1 MIRDRARW
9 SRASTIEDLYGV
21 DPTGT
26 VDCTTAMRAAAQSG
40 TALRMRSGAIYRISD
55 DLPMASGTRFLG
67 DGTQIFRQYG
77 TNRGVFVVEGQD
89 CAIDALS
96 AEYMVP
102 RAYEIAN
109 ITNASTA
116 VLTTVLDVP
125 WVSGDRVRITYEDT
139 GMTQINRT
147 SPYVKKIAAQTFELY
162 ADAALTVPRDTSA
175 FGSYVAGA
183 MAAVNP
189 SSYKGLSGFQRIAGA
204 WLEGSGAQVSNFKAT
219 GFFNVGTLRGPT
231 TQIVKTITNVVL
243 GSPTTITCPDHD
255 LITGMG
261 TVISGIVGPTI
272 LNNNNGAV
280 VTRISDDVFTV
291 AVDTSA
297 QPAYVSGGV
306 CTNYDYRLQ
315 SSGLLL
321 SNIRG
326 DGCDFVATGS
336 QYENFVIEG
345 IRGSG
350 WTEHTVPPHAIY
362 LQNASGTGQTYEGFA
377 TRGIVRD
384 VLLKDYPFQRALR
397 MSNVK
402 DVTMEGIDLDGC
414 FSGINLS
421 RSFRTKIIAPNIT
434 NLVDLSVGVE
444 LTDTGEDHQ
453 IIGGLITGA
462 SGATFTGVLA
472 SDTNPRTEVQG
483 TTFITNNATWASS
496 SRRMVM
502 AELQSSIKAS
512 DVTVNH
518 LQANTCFAFAATGS
532 TGASIDFILP
542 KINGGGLI
550 AGSGTA
556 AITGLI
562 STDLLPAGYDLTLS
576 TSVNVGTATLALRK
590 VPDEKTLTTLPIPM
604 LVGST
609 TPGTNT
615 YGLARGY
622 AKCYRIGQLVF
633 VSGAVQLTALD
644 TDGTM
649 AGNIRI
655 TNLPYTVAAG
665 TTGGGTAI
673 CQIWHVYPSANF
685 SGLPAANSGVMVRP
699 VEGTTQLEVGYMAP
713 ATTGETWTPFTKANL
728 TNTSLIPFQGVYF
741 TTDAL

>member
-40 TALRMRSGAIYRISD
+40 AALLMRTGAIYRLSD

-67 DGTQIFRQYG
+67 DGTQIFRQYT
-77 TNRGVFVVEGQD
+77 TNRGCFLVEGDD
-89 CAIDALS
+89 CEIS
-96 AEYMVP
+96 GVSTEYIPP
-102 RAYEIAN
+102 RAYTIAN
-109 ITNASTA
+109 ITNASPA
-116 VLTTVLDVP
+116 VMTFASDVP
-125 WVSGDRVRITYEDT
+125 FVSGDRVRVTYQST
-139 GMTQINRT
+139 GMTQVNRT
-147 SPYVKKIAAQTFELY
+147 SPYLTRIDSRTFEMYSNSTRTTPVNSSAYGVY
-162 ADAALTVPRDTSA
+162 AAGGMAALQPPGR
-175 FGSYVAGA
+175 
-183 MAAVNP
+183 N
-189 SSYKGLSGFQRIAGA
+189 KGLSGFQEVCGV
-204 WLEGSGAQVSNFKAT
+204 WLQGSRAVVRDFKAT
-219 GFFNVGTLRGPT
+219 NFFTAATMRGPLT
-231 TQIVKTITNVVL
+231 TVVKNITGITL
-243 GSPTTITCPDHD
+243 GNPTTITCPGHN
-255 LITGMG
+255 LITGMSTLIAG
-261 TVISGIVGPTI
+261 VVGPTAI
-272 LNNNNGAV
+272 NVNVA
-280 VTRISDDVFTV
+280 VTRIDADTFT
-291 AVDTSA
+291 APVDTTS
-297 QPAYVSGGV
+297 QPAYVSGGT
-306 CTNYDYRLQ
+306 CTNYDNRALA
-315 SSGLLL
+315 SGLEI
-321 SNIRG
+321 SRIRAV
-326 DGCDFVATGS
+326 GCDFVVTAG
-336 QYENFVIEG
+336 QYENFLIDGVRMEDP
-345 IRGSG
+345 
-350 WTEHTVPPHAIY
+350 TEYTVPPHAIY
-362 LQNASGTGQTYEGFA
+362 LQNPSTTGQSYEGFA
-377 TRGIVRD
+377 QRGIIRD
-384 VLLKDYPFQRALR
+384 VVLKDYPFQRTLR
-397 MSNVK
+397 LSNVK
-402 DVTMEGIDLDGC
+402 DVTMEGIILDGC
-414 FSGINLS
+414 NGGINLS
-421 RSFRTKIIAPNIT
+421 RCFRAKVVAPNIT
-434 NLVDLSVGVE
+434 ALQNLSVGIE
-444 LTDTGEDHQ
+444 LTDTGEDNQ
-453 IIGGLITGA
+453 IVGGLISGA
-462 SGATFTGVLA
+462 SGATFTGILA
-472 SDTNPRTEVQG
+472 SDTNPRTEVLG
-483 TTFITNNATWASS
+483 TTFITDNATWSSS

-502 AELQSSIKAS
+502 AELQSGIKAS
-512 DVTVNH
+512 DVTVYH
-518 LQANTCFAFAATGS
+518 QQANTAFAFAATGS
-532 TGASIDFILP
+532 TGASIDFTLP